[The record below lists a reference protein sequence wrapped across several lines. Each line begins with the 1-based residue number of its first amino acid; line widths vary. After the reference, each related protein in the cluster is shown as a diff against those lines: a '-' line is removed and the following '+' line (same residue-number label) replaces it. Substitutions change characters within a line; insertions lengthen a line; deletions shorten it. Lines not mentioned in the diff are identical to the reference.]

1 MRLLR
6 LILVFAIGWSLALLP
21 LAGNMAMADAGHMTM
36 PEASGMTMAEA
47 GDMSMPHAEHIAEA
61 DSTPGVSEF
70 TIGSTHDCC
79 DKDQAPADHMKNCQ
93 AAAACAKCFN
103 FFDALLSVP
112 IIHPPLI
119 KAEAWLTLPAIFSPP
134 NHLPFRPPWA

>member
-21 LAGNMAMADAGHMTM
+21 LTGNMAMAETGHMAM
-36 PEASGMTMAEA
+36 PEASNSAMAPMTNMA
-47 GDMSMPHAEHIAEA
+47 MPEAEHTAKT
-61 DSTPGVSEF
+61 DSAAGVSEF
-70 TIGSTHDCC
+70 TIETTHDCC
-79 DKDQAPADHMKNCQ
+79 DKNQAPAEHMKNCQ

-103 FFDALLSVP
+103 FFDALLSAPV
-112 IIHPPLI
+112 IHPPLI
-119 KAEAWLTLPAIFSPP
+119 EAEAWVTLPAIFSSP

>member
-21 LAGNMAMADAGHMTM
+21 LASNMAMAEAGHMAM
-36 PEASGMTMAEA
+36 PEAGNMNMPEA
-47 GDMSMPHAEHIAEA
+47 GHMAEA
-61 DSTPGVSEF
+61 DSTLGVSDF
-70 TIGSTHDCC
+70 TIGATHDCC
-79 DKDQAPADHMKNCQ
+79 EKDQAPADHMKNCQ

-103 FFDALLSVP
+103 FFDALISAP

-119 KAEAWLTLPAIFSPP
+119 QAETWLTLPAVFSSP
-134 NHLPFRPPWA
+134 NHLPFRPPRA